1 MFIRMLRQSFL
12 RGRKRKALAV
22 ATIVISASLIS
33 ALMTISINVGDKM
46 SRELKSY
53 GANINLLPKSESI
66 PLEIGGIDY
75 NPLRGQSFLAET
87 DLPAIKEIFWRNNI
101 AGFAPFLKTPV
112 RLAGQRQPVQLIG
125 TWFDRHQPVAN
136 EPDYRTGV
144 RQINPFWEVVGD
156 WPEDR
161 AFGGVLLGS
170 GLAAA
175 AGLEVGDRIRI
186 ELGEAE
192 RLQSAELQ
200 VVGLLKT
207 GGAEDQSIVAP
218 LATVQQLTGL
228 PGKIQAVSVSA
239 LTVPENALA
248 KKARRNLDALNT
260 EEYDRWYCTAYVST
274 IAHQVEEAIPNSAA
288 RPIWQVAA
296 GEGAVMRKIQLLLL
310 VVTVAAFIASS
321 LGISSLMSTTIM
333 ERSGEIGLMK
343 ALGAADRAV
352 YLLFLSEAAVVGI
365 IGGLLGCG
373 AGAGLAQLISLGIF
387 RSTVPFAPVTLP
399 VILFTSVLIALVGS
413 LAPSR
418 HITRLLPAEV
428 LHGRN

>member
-1 MFIRMLRQSFL
+1 MFIRMLGQSFV
-12 RGRKRKALAV
+12 RGRRRKALAV
-22 ATIVISASLIS
+22 ATIVISASLIA

-53 GANINLLPKSESI
+53 GANINLVPKSESI
-66 PLEIGGIDY
+66 PLRIGGIDY
-75 NPLRGQSFLAET
+75 NPLRGQSFLAES

-101 AGFAPFLKTPV
+101 LGFAPFLKTPV
-112 RLAGQRQPVQLIG
+112 RIDGRGKPVQLVG
-125 TWFDRHQPVAN
+125 TWFDKEQPVAN

-144 RQINPFWEVVGD
+144 RAINPFWHVEGQ
-156 WPEDR
+156 WPADE
-161 AFGGVLLGS
+161 ASGGVLLGA
-170 GLAAA
+170 GLAEASGTRIGERIA
-175 AGLEVGDRIRI
+175 VRIGEGAGGR
-186 ELGEAE
+186 
-192 RLQSAELQ
+192 QAELK
-200 VVGLLKT
+200 VVGLLRT
-207 GGAEDQSIVAP
+207 GGAEDRAIFAP
-218 LATVQQLTGL
+218 LAAVQRLTGL
-228 PGKIQAVSVSA
+228 GGRVQAVSVSA

-248 KKARRNLDALNT
+248 KKARRNLDGLNT

-274 IAHQVEEAIPNSAA
+274 IAHQIEEAIPNSSA

-296 GEGAVMRKIQLLLL
+296 SEGAVMGKIQLLLL
-310 VVTVAAFIASS
+310 VVTIAAFIASA

-343 ALGAADRAV
+343 ALGAPDRAV
-352 YLLFLSEAAVVGI
+352 YLLFLVEAAVVGLF
-365 IGGLLGCG
+365 GGLLGCV

-399 VILFTSVLIALVGS
+399 VILVTSVAIALAGS
-413 LAPSR
+413 ILPSR